1 MFIFIPCKNLISP
14 VHTVYKLI
22 IDLQLPMQSVPI
34 TTKVVSSNPV
44 HGEEYSMQQ
53 YVIKFN
59 SDLRQVSFSA
69 GTPVSST
76 NKTE

>member
-1 MFIFIPCKNLISP
+1 M
-14 VHTVYKLI
+14 
-22 IDLQLPMQSVPI
+22 PI
-34 TTKVVSSNPV
+34 TTQVVSSNPV

-69 GTPVSST
+69 GTPVSFT
-76 NKTE
+76 NKTDRHNITEILMKVALNTINPNPYLLCLIT